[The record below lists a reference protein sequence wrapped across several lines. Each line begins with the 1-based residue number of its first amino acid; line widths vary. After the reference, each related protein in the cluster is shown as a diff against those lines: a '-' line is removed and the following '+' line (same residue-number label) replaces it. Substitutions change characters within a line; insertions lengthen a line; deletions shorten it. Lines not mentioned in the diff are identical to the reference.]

1 MKEKLKI
8 GNIEL
13 NTNVVLAP
21 MAGVT
26 DLTYRTIC
34 KEMGAGLV
42 YTEMVSAKG
51 LYYKDAKTEQLMKIN
66 EKNKPVSLQIFGSDP
81 DIMSFVV
88 ENYINQRTDI
98 DIIDIN
104 MGCPAPKIVKNGDG
118 SALMKTPEL
127 AGQIINKVKK
137 AANKP
142 VTVKIRAGWDSKNVN
157 AVEFAKI
164 LEFNGADMIAVH
176 GRTREQ
182 YYTGK
187 ADYNIIKDVKDNVHI
202 PVVGNG
208 DIYSPQDAVKM
219 LETTNCDAV
228 MVGRGILGNPWLIMN
243 IVNILNGNKD
253 FYEPSISVKIEMIKR
268 HVSMLVK
275 ELDEKIAILEMRKFA
290 AWYMKGM
297 KNSSETRN
305 YINKITKAD
314 ELYQVLNKY
323 LEYNGL
329 QYDNYDSN

>member
-1 MKEKLKI
+1 MKEMLKI
-8 GNIEL
+8 GNIQL

-51 LYYKDAKTEQLMKIN
+51 LYYKDIKTRQLMKIN
-66 EKNKPVSLQIFGSDP
+66 HKNRPVSLQIFGSDP
-81 DIMSFVV
+81 DIMAYVV
-88 ENYINQRTDI
+88 ENYINQREDI
-98 DIIDIN
+98 DIIDVN

-118 SALMKTPEL
+118 SALMKSPVL
-127 AGQIINKVKK
+127 AGKIINKIKK
-137 AANKP
+137 VSAKP
-142 VTVKIRAGWDSKNVN
+142 LTAKIRAGWDANSIN

-182 YYTGK
+182 FYTGR
-187 ADYNIIKDVKDNVHI
+187 ADYIIIKEVKQNIQI

-208 DIYSPQDAVKM
+208 DIYSPQDALKM
-219 LETTNCDAV
+219 MEDTNCDAV

-243 IVNILNGNKD
+243 TIKALEGKSD
-253 FYEPSISVKIEMIKR
+253 FYEPSLKERIEMIKN
-268 HVSMLVK
+268 HVTMLVQ
-275 ELDEKIAILEMRKFA
+275 ELDEKVAILEMRKFA
-290 AWYMKGM
+290 AWYLKGM
-297 KNSSETRN
+297 KNSSETRSS
-305 YINKITKAD
+305 INRITKAD
-314 ELYQVLNKY
+314 DLFNVLNDY
-323 LEYNGL
+323 MELMEYNMM
-329 QYDNYDSN
+329 